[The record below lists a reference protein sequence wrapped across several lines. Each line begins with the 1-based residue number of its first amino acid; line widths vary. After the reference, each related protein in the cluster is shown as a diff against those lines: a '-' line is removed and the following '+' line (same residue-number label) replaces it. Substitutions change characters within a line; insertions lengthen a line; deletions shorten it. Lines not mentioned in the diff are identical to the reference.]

1 MLYVAKCRICSLH
14 VLIQEHRERR
24 GKEITKL
31 LRRQW
36 ENGGKDKEV
45 EAATQEIEA
54 AQLREQGRKKDAAAT
69 HVNVRDANQQ
79 ICTSSAMMC
88 HQGPAA

>member
-1 MLYVAKCRICSLH
+1 M
-14 VLIQEHRERR
+14 LIQEHRERR

-36 ENGGKDKEV
+36 ENGGKDKEI
-45 EAATQEIEA
+45 AAAKQEIEE
-54 AQLREQGRKKDAAAT
+54 AQKREKEDKTVAAAT

>member
-1 MLYVAKCRICSLH
+1 LH

-54 AQLREQGRKKDAAAT
+54 AQLREQGRKNDAAAT

>member
-1 MLYVAKCRICSLH
+1 M
-14 VLIQEHRERR
+14 LIQEHRERR

-36 ENGGKDKEV
+36 ENGGKEV
-45 EAATQEIEA
+45 EAATQKIEA
-54 AQLREQGRKKDAAAT
+54 AQLREQEKKTDAAAT
-69 HVNVRDANQQ
+69 HVNVRDANQL